1 MFKMPSKYRRY
12 NFQPR
17 YYDERKEKLN
27 KKIKLYSVEG
37 QTDRKREINFRSNLE
52 DSWGNSQVR
61 KQSQMANLRLLIILI
76 VISIATYYIFT
87 GLDSAE
93 DIINSNLPKK

>member
-17 YYDERKEKLN
+17 FYDERKEKLN
-27 KKIKLYSVEG
+27 KKIELYNGEG
-37 QTDRKREINFRSNLE
+37 KADRKREISFRANME
-52 DSWGNSQVR
+52 DTWGNSQVR

-76 VISIATYYIFT
+76 VIGIATYYIFT

-93 DIINSNLPKK
+93 EIINANLPEK